1 MCLDSGKPSLMA
13 LVRSNML
20 SPEGVA
26 TCTCSHV
33 TILVECRADVY
44 DSCRSDSWSGRGVYS
59 EEMPAISWISTVIGD
74 FVNQSEM
81 P

>member
-1 MCLDSGKPSLMA
+1 M
-13 LVRSNML
+13 
-20 SPEGVA
+20 

-33 TILVECRADVY
+33 TILVECRADVN

-59 EEMPAISWISTVIGD
+59 EEMPAISWIGKVIGG
-74 FVNQSEM
+74 VVIQSEM